1 VIVSRHGL
9 ALWFTTPALL
19 LALWPK
25 RALDFRMR
33 AFFAAAAVV
42 AVVDLMYQNSGW
54 VQFGYRFATDYLV
67 VLIALIALGGR
78 KLRTPGF
85 ALALVFSIAVNL
97 FGAITFDRAWQFYD
111 DDATQE
117 RLFQPD

>member
-1 VIVSRHGL
+1 
-9 ALWFTTPALL
+9 
-19 LALWPK
+19 
-25 RALDFRMR
+25 MR